1 MDGLGKEVSGATS
14 FIDKL
19 SDGKY
24 FLCIMNIFFLL
35 DSCLVLFYGKNIS
48 DLDFIINH
56 IYPINLFLASLCLRF
71 LFFSYIICF
80 LVL

>member
-35 DSCLVLFYGKNIS
+35 DSCLVLFYGKK
-48 DLDFIINH
+48 
-56 IYPINLFLASLCLRF
+56 
-71 LFFSYIICF
+71 YI
-80 LVL
+80 